1 MKKENQTMLSTSNR
15 TRFQYQY
22 LLIAVVILAM
32 ASVIALYQSGV
43 LPAISTGQGPSAA
56 AEDLGVYHSGG
67 WGGPVAIQNG
77 LDIYHPSS
85 IQYTSPGR

>member
-15 TRFQYQY
+15 TRFQY

-32 ASVIALYQSGV
+32 VSVIALYQSGV

-67 WGGPVAIQNG
+67 WGGTVVIQND